1 MKRSIRSILC
11 FAIPAMV
18 LPVYPV
24 AAGPVDSKD
33 NGIIFQPGAE
43 FFFYPSK
50 WSADLDIDKLTPVYW
65 EEEGLLAVSGKV

>member
-1 MKRSIRSILC
+1 MKRSIRSVLC
-11 FAIPAMV
+11 FAIPAIM
-18 LPVYPV
+18 LPVCPV

-33 NGIIFQPGAE
+33 NGVIFKLGAE

-50 WSADLDIDKLTPVYW
+50 WSADLDIDKLTPVCR